1 MPGGGQQDMP
11 GGGQQRAAV
20 LVRKEKEPVRFC
32 DMTSVCV
39 INEFVFIQ
47 LYMPRASLC
56 SIAPK

>member
-32 DMTSVCV
+32 DMTLSVR
-39 INEFVFIQ
+39 NQ
-47 LYMPRASLC
+47 
-56 SIAPK
+56 